1 MIAGQFRLGL
11 CSRSTWHFPA
21 ICPKLGYRS
30 LSCTID
36 VFGVLT
42 ETNQTAD
49 WFNHRPCWMWCFF
62 IGFWRLCFQMLS
74 VRLFQTTHRCWH
86 GVRCRRIPQLLFSRG
101 FSFGSLYIFAQALG
115 LVWMFLVVLLA
126 VMSVRIVLLGICLL
140 IPHENLSPLC
150 IPWVLVKLRSFKSWG
165 ESFVSFFFSLWI
177 SQATYEWWPHWEI
190 AHAATFEL
198 FFVSLLILVPQPRSA
213 AVDSPDGTLPGYPWW
228 VWVRGEKHGKSPAV

>member
-1 MIAGQFRLGL
+1 MEPREEATSMAGERFYGEGDFQKQKVQIFEVNFCTVSIWSETVPDSPTVKTIHQKGAGWRVSELTMIAGRFRLGL

-62 IGFWRLCFQMLS
+62 GFWRLCNHRCLKS
-74 VRLFQTTHRCWH
+74 HAVTFQTTH
-86 GVRCRRIPQLLFSRG
+86 RG

-126 VMSVRIVLLGICLL
+126 VMSVRIVLLG
-140 IPHENLSPLC
+140 
-150 IPWVLVKLRSFKSWG
+150 
-165 ESFVSFFFSLWI
+165 
-177 SQATYEWWPHWEI
+177 A
-190 AHAATFEL
+190 
-198 FFVSLLILVPQPRSA
+198 
-213 AVDSPDGTLPGYPWW
+213 
-228 VWVRGEKHGKSPAV
+228 